1 LRNAFIVPVKPIYL
15 DHHATTPVDPRVF
28 AASIP
33 YFLEDFGNPSS
44 LSHEFGR
51 RARDAVERARK
62 SVAEL
67 INAADPREIVFTSG
81 ATEACNLAI
90 KGILAPN
97 NQRID
102 HIITSAIEHRAVL
115 DPIERLAREGVQA
128 TILKP
133 DSLGMIDPERIEEA
147 IDDRPTLVAIM
158 AANNEIGVLSAI
170 ERIGRI
176 CRARGALYF
185 VDAAQAGGKI
195 PLDVQACGIDLLAL
209 SAHKFYGPKGIGAS
223 YVRRE
228 VRRRLRPILDGGGQ
242 EGGLRAG
249 TVAVPLV
256 VGMGEAAAI
265 ANRETAEESARIA
278 RLRDRLESGLAERIP
293 DLRRN
298 GHPTERLAGNLS
310 VSFPGIDGDALL
322 LALRTIAVSSGAA
335 CHSADP
341 RPSHVLRAIGLDD
354 DLARATLRFG
364 IGRFNTQED
373 IDCTIEE
380 VARVVLEL
388 RRRRGIGLG

>member
-1 LRNAFIVPVKPIYL
+1 MPINLIYL

-28 AASIP
+28 AASTP

-51 RARDAVERARK
+51 RARDAVERSRNA
-62 SVAEL
+62 VAQL
-67 INAADPREIVFTSG
+67 VNAADPRDIVFTSG

-90 KGILAPN
+90 KGILAAG
-97 NQRID
+97 QQKIE
-102 HIITSAIEHRAVL
+102 HVITSMIEHRAVL
-115 DPIERLAREGVQA
+115 EPIERLAREGVRA
-128 TILKP
+128 TFLKP
-133 DSLGMIDPERIEEA
+133 DAWGMIDPGDIEEA

-158 AANNEIGVLSAI
+158 AANNEIGVLPAI

-176 CRARGALYF
+176 CRSRGALFF
-185 VDAAQAGGKI
+185 VDAAQAAGKI
-195 PLDVQACGIDLLAL
+195 ALDVQACAIDLLAL
-209 SAHKFYGPKGIGAS
+209 SAHKFYAPKGIGAL
-223 YVRRE
+223 YARRE
-228 VRRRLRPILDGGGQ
+228 ARRRMRPMLDGGGQ

-256 VGMGEAAAI
+256 VGMGAAAAI
-265 ANRETAEESARIA
+265 ASQEMAEESARI
-278 RLRDRLESGLAERIP
+278 RSLRDRLEAGLAERIP
-293 DLRRN
+293 DLKRN
-298 GHPTERLAGNLS
+298 GHQTERLAGNLS
-310 VSFPGIDGDALL
+310 VSFPGVDGDALL

-335 CHSADP
+335 CHTADP

-373 IDCTIEE
+373 IDCAIEE

-388 RRRRGIGLG
+388 RRRKGIGRS